1 MLTLAWPWVLLAL
14 PLPFILRAVLPEARG
29 LREAGLEV
37 PSLTGFA
44 MLADR
49 ARTEVLSNWR
59 FWIATVAW
67 LLLVLAAARPERV
80 GEELDVPVS
89 GRNLML
95 AVDLSGS
102 MDQKDFELG
111 NRRVDRLTATKAV
124 ASDFIGRR
132 EGDRI
137 GLILFGER
145 AYLQVPLTLDR
156 ETVKVLLMEAFI
168 GLAGEKTAIGDAI
181 TLAVKRI
188 HDQESDAGEQVLV
201 LLTDGANTAG
211 EVDPLKAA
219 ELAAQVGL
227 RVYTIG
233 IGAEQLEVASIIG
246 GRRSVNPSAD
256 LDEETL
262 TGIAEL
268 TGGRYFRATDT
279 ATLQDIYRLVDELE
293 PVEEPET
300 GFRPVQSL
308 YHWPLGGAF
317 VLALLACLISL
328 IRSLAIPGLARRGR
342 HGAQTDAG

>member
-1 MLTLAWPWVLLAL
+1 MLTLAWPWMLLLL
-14 PLPFILRAVLPEARG
+14 PLPFVLRALLPEAHQVQ
-29 LREAGLEV
+29 EAGLRV
-37 PSLTGFA
+37 PSFSGFS
-44 MLADR
+44 MLGDR
-49 ARTEVLSNWR
+49 SRSETLLNWR
-59 FWIATVAW
+59 FWVATFAW
-67 LLLVLAAARPERV
+67 ILLVIAAARPERI
-80 GEELDVPVS
+80 GDELDVPVS

-102 MDQKDFELG
+102 MDQKDFELAG
-111 NRRVDRLTATKAV
+111 RRVDRLTATKAV
-124 ASDFIGRR
+124 ATDFIGRR

-156 ETVKVLLMEAFI
+156 ETVKILLMEAFI

-188 HDQESDAGEQVLV
+188 HDQEESPGEQVLV

-227 RVYTIG
+227 RIYTIG

-246 GRRSVNPSAD
+246 GRRRVNPSAD

-293 PVEEPET
+293 PVEEPEA
-300 GFRPVQSL
+300 GFRPVKSL
-308 YHWPLGGAF
+308 YYLPLAGAF
-317 VLALLACLISL
+317 VLASLMTLASL
-328 IRSLAIPGLARRGR
+328 MQALWLNRKSGVAR
-342 HGAQTDAG
+342 HAG

>member
-14 PLPFILRAVLPEARG
+14 PLPFLLRRWLPEANSV
-29 LREAGLEV
+29 REAGLRV
-37 PSLTGFA
+37 PGLSGFS
-44 MLADR
+44 MLRNR
-49 ARTEVLSNWR
+49 AESEQLLNWR
-59 FWIATVAW
+59 FWIAALAW
-67 LLLVLAAARPERV
+67 LLLVVAAARPERI
-80 GEELDVPVS
+80 GDELDVPVS

-102 MDQKDFELG
+102 MDQKDFALG
-111 NRRVDRLTATKAV
+111 NTRVDRLTATKAV
-124 ASDFIGRR
+124 ASDFITRR

-156 ETVKVLLMEAFI
+156 ETVKVLLLEAFI

-188 HDQESDAGEQVLV
+188 YDQQENASDQVLV

-219 ELAAQVGL
+219 ELASQIGL

-233 IGAEQLEVASIIG
+233 IGAEQLEVSSLIG
-246 GRRSVNPSAD
+246 GRRQINPSAD
-256 LDEETL
+256 LDEATL
-262 TGIAEL
+262 TQIAEM
-268 TGGRYFRATDT
+268 TGGRYFRAKDT
-279 ATLQDIYRLVDELE
+279 AGLQDIYRLLDELE
-293 PVEEPET
+293 PVEEPEA

-308 YHWPLGGAF
+308 FHIPLTGAF
-317 VLALLACLISL
+317 LLAACMVLISL
-328 IRSLAIPGLARRGR
+328 FGNLRLWRAARALRN
-342 HGAQTDAG
+342 AG